1 MPRNEVVVGF
11 SEDRDR
17 WLVAL
22 NGEVRSQ
29 HQKKQPAEK
38 EGRRVAKKKEPSKF
52 TVQRKDG
59 GISYEQFYGNESG
72 SGMF

>member
-1 MPRNEVVVGF
+1 MPRNNVKVGF
-11 SEDRDR
+11 SDSREK

-29 HQKKQPAEK
+29 HNKKQPAER
-38 EGRRVAKKKEPSKF
+38 EGRRVAKKNQPSRF

-59 GISYEQFYGNESG
+59 GISYEQFYGGEASDG
-72 SGMF
+72 LF